1 MPPAPPVV
9 ARGKRPSAAP
19 PVPAR
24 PKKKSVPPPMEA
36 EPTRKLDPNSQ
47 LAQMLRAAQQAGV
60 PPVPRKGGFDDNET
74 QSHATRPAATRAVAQ
89 AQRPVAQ
96 RFDDESTRASD
107 FDPRAL
113 DQAAHDV
120 GHDTHDELIDVGYL
134 APGRAQAD
142 GAIDLGHRDASR
154 PFALD
159 DATAIADVE
168 RLAALERA
176 RTKQQR
182 AGTFDEPT
190 RAADA
195 APVKS
200 LADVDWDID

>member
-1 MPPAPPVV
+1 
-9 ARGKRPSAAP
+9 
-19 PVPAR
+19 
-24 PKKKSVPPPMEA
+24 
-36 EPTRKLDPNSQ
+36 
-47 LAQMLRAAQQAGV
+47 MLRAAQQAGV
-60 PPVPRKGGFDDNET
+60 PPVPKKGGFDDNET
-74 QSHATRPAATRAVAQ
+74 QSHATRPAATRAQ
-89 AQRPVAQ
+89 PQSSRPIAA

-113 DQAAHDV
+113 DRAADV
-120 GHDTHDELIDVGYL
+120 GHDTFDEPIDVGYL
-134 APGRAQAD
+134 KQHQVD

-159 DATAIADVE
+159 DKTAIADVE

-176 RTKQQR
+176 RTKQQQHAQQR
-182 AGTFDEPT
+182 PGTFEEQT
-190 RAADA
+190 RSADA